1 MRNRWR
7 FAFGLATALLAT
19 QGWAAA
25 PQHAVVD
32 ASSLQA
38 GVRTDRFI
46 VKLRAGGATPLG
58 ASRLEA
64 VLQRVIAAMPRR
76 VDQPAQT
83 LHHVRPMA
91 MGADV
96 IRSGVPLDRA
106 EAEELMRRIAADPDV
121 ASIEIDA
128 VMQPSLIPND
138 PQFPD
143 QWHLASEATGAIDAW
158 DFANGSGVVV
168 AVVDTGIIR
177 HSDLEANILPGY
189 DFIEELVRAN
199 DGDGPD
205 DDPSDPGDWRD
216 ANACGT
222 SDPVRPSS
230 WHGTNLAGAIV
241 AVTNNA
247 KGVAG
252 LAHGAR
258 VVPVRISGRCGSV
271 TSDVV
276 DGITWASGGT
286 VPDAPANPH
295 PAEVLNLSFGGSGAC
310 GAVMQEALD
319 GAAQRGATIVVAA
332 GNSAQDSADVAP
344 ANCRNVIVVAGVT
357 RQGERAQSS
366 NYGAAIDI
374 AAPSQQILTT
384 GNTGL
389 THAEQENIS
398 AERGTSMAAALVSG
412 VVALMQSATERQRT
426 PAEIEA
432 LLKASAAMFPGLPSH
447 PIGAGIVDA
456 QAAVEAVRKAD
467 AERLQATY
475 AVIFSD
481 DGEL

>member
-1 MRNRWR
+1 V
-7 FAFGLATALLAT
+7 
-19 QGWAAA
+19 
-25 PQHAVVD
+25 P
-32 ASSLQA
+32 S
-38 GVRTDRFI
+38 
-46 VKLRAGGATPLG
+46 TPG
-58 ASRLEA
+58 
-64 VLQRVIAAMPRR
+64 
-76 VDQPAQT
+76 
-83 LHHVRPMA
+83 
-91 MGADV
+91 
-96 IRSGVPLDRA
+96 
-106 EAEELMRRIAADPDV
+106 
-121 ASIEIDA
+121 
-128 VMQPSLIPND
+128 
-138 PQFPD
+138 
-143 QWHLASEATGAIDAW
+143 

-271 TSDVV
+271 TSDII

-344 ANCRNVIVVAGVT
+344 ANCRNIIVVAGVT

-412 VVALMQSATERQRT
+412 VVALMQSATDRQRT

-467 AERLQATY
+467 AERLQAIYT
-475 AVIFSD
+475 VIFSD